1 MVSILE
7 SKCTAGSEKYCG
19 WVSIRS
25 PKRGNQN
32 WHIYLWT
39 KMISNGIQIV
49 FWYTEKSQWTPD
61 IFAKWNF
68 ILTKRYPTKISAGML
83 KSVQHMS
90 ILLLDELL
98 FLLHNSY
105 SKPWDWGK
113 CRKVSY
119 IFLRSFQI
127 ASYSATVFMLHGHW
141 YIRTFAHSNFLM
153 KKSSCAKRKTRIN
166 DGSVNVSYTEF
177 IIRKISS
184 LYYEDYDHEDKMSY
198 VCQW

>member
-1 MVSILE
+1 MFSDTLK
-7 SKCTAGSEKYCG
+7 SHSEHLI
-19 WVSIRS
+19 SL
-25 PKRGNQN
+25 QN
-32 WHIYLWT
+32 ETL
-39 KMISNGIQIV
+39 
-49 FWYTEKSQWTPD
+49 FW
-61 IFAKWNF
+61 
-68 ILTKRYPTKISAGML
+68 LTKRYPTKISAGML

-105 SKPWDWGK
+105 SIPWDWEK

-119 IFLRSFQI
+119 IFLRSFHI